1 MIAYGVN
8 FAASFFAILGM
19 MRLMGTEGWGLF
31 AVALQVVALTSM
43 ISDFGIGPVIMR
55 RLALAPGRAMSIL
68 LEATSSRL
76 LLFIPTWLL
85 SVAVALALDSSAQF
99 LLLVHVMLL
108 NVLISARLPVIRGT
122 FEAFYRSQS
131 RMAFPTVTMA
141 VDSLLLLAA
150 VLVVPASFR
159 DPVTAMMLYTG
170 SNLIG
175 AALLLGGSVRFA
187 RRINT
192 EPVRV
197 RFAGMRELVTASAPL
212 AVYLMFN
219 ALHMSMETLYLKLFH
234 GDAAAGI
241 FTAATRILTPLAVF
255 PTIIAIS
262 AAPLIAK
269 ASATNE
275 RQPQERQPQERQ
287 PQDAQDNAQDT
298 QKIRQ
303 EDVSGDMS
311 RLFSLGF
318 KTLLVGSVMIAGFGV
333 TNTRWL
339 LDVVLGEEFRES
351 AVPMMLLFLTF
362 MPMALN
368 IFLVE
373 VNNARDRLKTNT
385 RFAAVLALTSVLLGA
400 VLTWQWSADGAAVA
414 KMSAIVLGLGYLIM
428 RSREGIA
435 FAVKPLVWKSVLL
448 FAVLVGLREALDPLN
463 RWVANGAAL
472 AAVTTGIFLLRVYT
486 AEELRQWRRQFAAL
500 LSRPG

>member
-269 ASATNE
+269 ASERGKATLKATTVDTE
-275 RQPQERQPQERQ
+275 SGTKGTKDFSA
-287 PQDAQDNAQDT
+287 DAADDN
-298 QKIRQ
+298 
-303 EDVSGDMS
+303 GDMS

-472 AAVTTGIFLLRVYT
+472 AAVTAGIFLLRVYT
-486 AEELRQWRRQFAAL
+486 TEELRQWRRQFAAL
-500 LSRPG
+500 IRRA